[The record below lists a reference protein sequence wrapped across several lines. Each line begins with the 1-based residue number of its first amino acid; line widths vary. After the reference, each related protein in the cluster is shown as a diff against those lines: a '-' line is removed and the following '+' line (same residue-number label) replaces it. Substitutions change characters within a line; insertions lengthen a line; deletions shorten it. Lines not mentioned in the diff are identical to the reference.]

1 MGTVPDGIYHIKL
14 GDQQFLTIG
23 QEGAVTLVPAQDE
36 GQTFEVRCTRG
47 DNYAISRSSSIW
59 PSPFVCYDGAPA
71 APYDGARVRLR
82 VSDFPPCEW
91 KITQGPQPGT
101 LTIAVAGDGQ
111 PLTIGIAPMTIYP
124 PFLQLTSSSGKDLGW
139 TFEDAK

>member
-82 VSDFPPCEW
+82 VSDFLP
-91 KITQGPQPGT
+91 
-101 LTIAVAGDGQ
+101 A
-111 PLTIGIAPMTIYP
+111 
-124 PFLQLTSSSGKDLGW
+124 SGRSPKVRSREPSPSLSPVTGSP
-139 TFEDAK
+139 